1 MKDTYNIIFTGVGGQ
16 GLMLISSIL
25 GKAAVDSGLDVMTG
39 EQHGLAQ
46 RSGSISVHFRIGKP
60 ISPLVSYGKAD
71 LMLAMEPTEALRY
84 IEYLRDGGVIITSK
98 RIMPA
103 PSETG
108 TVALDKKKATK
119 YFSMD
124 EIEKRLRKVTDKLV
138 LLDSL
143 DLATKAGNPRTEN
156 SVLVGAV
163 CACEGF
169 PVPAEKVR
177 KALLDLVPPKT
188 KEANSRAF
196 DLGLQNGGNCL
207 GSREGR

>member
-25 GKAAVDSGLDVMTG
+25 GKAAVDSGLYVMTG

-124 EIEKRLRKVTDKLV
+124 EIEKNSGTQFDPELCAIFLKYR
-138 LLDSL
+138 DSIEEI
-143 DLATKAGNPRTEN
+143 AKKHFEYPSE
-156 SVLVGAV
+156 
-163 CACEGF
+163 
-169 PVPAEKVR
+169 
-177 KALLDLVPPKT
+177 
-188 KEANSRAF
+188 
-196 DLGLQNGGNCL
+196 
-207 GSREGR
+207 

>member
-1 MKDTYNIIFTGVGGQ
+1 
-16 GLMLISSIL
+16 MLISSIL

-39 EQHGLAQ
+39 EQHGLSQ
-46 RSGSISVHFRIGKP
+46 RSGSISVHFRIGRP
-60 ISPLVSYGKAD
+60 ISPLVPYGKAD

-103 PSETG
+103 PSETEI
-108 TVALDKKKATK
+108 VALDKKKITR
-119 YFSMD
+119 YFSID
-124 EIEKRLRKVTDKLV
+124 EIEKRLRKITDKV
-138 LLDSL
+138 ILLDSL

-163 CACEGF
+163 CACKDF
-169 PVPAEKVR
+169 PIPAEQVR
-177 KALLDLVPPKT
+177 KAVLDLVPPKT

-196 DLGLQNGGNCL
+196 DLGLQNGGACL
-207 GSREGR
+207 GA